1 MPYFMDNCM
10 ADAAQC
16 DMMNKYKDYS
26 FKMQGDVL
34 SWDTLS
40 KQGMIEKWT
49 GLVADEFKLD

>member
-1 MPYFMDNCM
+1 MDNCM

-49 GLVADEFKLD
+49 GLVADEFKLN